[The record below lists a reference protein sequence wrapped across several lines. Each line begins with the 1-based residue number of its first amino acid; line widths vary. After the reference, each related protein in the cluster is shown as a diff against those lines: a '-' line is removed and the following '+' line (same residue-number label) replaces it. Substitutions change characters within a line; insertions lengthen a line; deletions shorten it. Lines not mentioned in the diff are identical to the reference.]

1 MEKTENIKKLLCYNI
16 VNYSKCLYK
25 NKCLFAHSLE
35 DQKKDTIRQYLYD
48 MIYCMEDLSSINIY
62 NDKIL
67 FDELII
73 YTKECK
79 NCISKKCPG
88 GYNCKFGT
96 CSKDI
101 KICYNDMMSGKCFN
115 ITKQEN
121 KTNFTIKR
129 CIHGVHLSEKNLI
142 PYYLRIPIDFNSG
155 EFNLLKSHNINYNSK
170 NNIISLLINDDTIS
184 LVKELLLNKNNKL
197 DIINNFK
204 NNSKKI
210 LNNINEEIINEEI
223 INEEIINEEIIN
235 EKIINEEIINE
246 EIINEEINY

>member
-1 MEKTENIKKLLCYNI
+1 LDGKTKNNIDKGITTKYWYCITNNCRCSI
-16 VNYSKCLYK
+16 KQLYPI
-25 NKCLFAHSLE
+25 N
-35 DQKKDTIRQYLYD
+35 
-48 MIYCMEDLSSINIY
+48 SINIY

-129 CIHGVHLSEKNLI
+129 CIHGVHLTEKNLI

-155 EFNLLKSHNINYNSK
+155 EFNLLKSNNINYNSK
-170 NNIISLLINDDTIS
+170 NNIISLLINDDTVS

-246 EIINEEINY
+246 EIINEKIINEEIINEEIINEEINY